1 MKACIL
7 IICLFYTCYSY
18 SQDNLLLAENYF
30 RQGEYEKASHIYKSL
45 FEKNTF
51 NADYLKKLV
60 TCYQETRQFQLA
72 ETLLRTLLK
81 EHVTRK
87 YLHVELGY
95 NYERQ
100 QQIEL
105 ANVEYRKALDY
116 ISTNP
121 YSAGIIGRTF
131 QQNNALDRAILAY
144 TKAMQLNPNSNYQFQ
159 IAQIFGEKGA
169 FEKMFEAYINLVDSN
184 ERYIRSVQRLISGY
198 ISDDP
203 LDKNNI
209 ALKKSLL
216 RKSISN
222 PKNIWN
228 ELLSWLFSKQ
238 KEYNKA
244 FVQEKALFK
253 RDVMYLDNISRLGKI
268 AFENRDYSTAKE
280 CFSFTLENTSF
291 IDERINSEL
300 FLLKVAIA
308 KEDKNILQLFDVAL
322 ETYGI
327 NANTIVIQMEYANFL
342 TFKKGQPKKSEA
354 ILERALQYSRS
365 KFQRAQIKLKLG
377 EIFVFTSQFNKA
389 LIYFSQVQTSLKNHP
404 LSQEARFKVAQTSYF
419 KGDFPWAMAQ
429 LKVLKGSTTQL
440 TANDAVD
447 LFLIISDNQP
457 RDSIPSGLKQ
467 YAKADLLSY
476 QNKYIQALTILERI
490 CQKFKGFP
498 VEDEAFF
505 KQAKIMI
512 HLKRHEDAVTA
523 FKKVIDLDPEGI
535 LNDDAIF
542 EIAELYRNNLNL
554 PEKAKEYYQKIIFDY
569 PSSFYLVDVRRKY
582 RELWGDTVQQ

>member
-7 IICLFYTCYSY
+7 IICLFYTCFSY

-87 YLHVELGY
+87 YLHV
-95 NYERQ
+95 
-100 QQIEL
+100 
-105 ANVEYRKALDY
+105 DY

-169 FEKMFEAYINLVDSN
+169 YEKMFEAYINLVDSN
-184 ERYIRSVQRLISGY
+184 ERYIRSVQRLISRY

-203 LDKNNI
+203 LDKINI

-238 KEYNKA
+238 KQYNKA

-253 RDVMYLDNISRLGKI
+253 S
-268 AFENRDYSTAKE
+268 AF
-280 CFSFTLENTSF
+280 
-291 IDERINSEL
+291 
-300 FLLKVAIA
+300 
-308 KEDKNILQLFDVAL
+308 
-322 ETYGI
+322 
-327 NANTIVIQMEYANFL
+327 
-342 TFKKGQPKKSEA
+342 
-354 ILERALQYSRS
+354 
-365 KFQRAQIKLKLG
+365 
-377 EIFVFTSQFNKA
+377 
-389 LIYFSQVQTSLKNHP
+389 
-404 LSQEARFKVAQTSYF
+404 LS
-419 KGDFPWAMAQ
+419 
-429 LKVLKGSTTQL
+429 
-440 TANDAVD
+440 
-447 LFLIISDNQP
+447 
-457 RDSIPSGLKQ
+457 
-467 YAKADLLSY
+467 
-476 QNKYIQALTILERI
+476 
-490 CQKFKGFP
+490 
-498 VEDEAFF
+498 
-505 KQAKIMI
+505 
-512 HLKRHEDAVTA
+512 H
-523 FKKVIDLDPEGI
+523 
-535 LNDDAIF
+535 
-542 EIAELYRNNLNL
+542 
-554 PEKAKEYYQKIIFDY
+554 
-569 PSSFYLVDVRRKY
+569 
-582 RELWGDTVQQ
+582 